1 MSLLTV
7 PSTVMLVGPRRMREA
22 IAFGVDIPTWNAKVT
37 QGRADRLE
45 GSRRPIREDSTVLKN

>member
-22 IAFGVDIPTWNAKVT
+22 IAFGVALVKQRIGVDTFPH
-37 QGRADRLE
+37 GMPR
-45 GSRRPIREDSTVLKN
+45 